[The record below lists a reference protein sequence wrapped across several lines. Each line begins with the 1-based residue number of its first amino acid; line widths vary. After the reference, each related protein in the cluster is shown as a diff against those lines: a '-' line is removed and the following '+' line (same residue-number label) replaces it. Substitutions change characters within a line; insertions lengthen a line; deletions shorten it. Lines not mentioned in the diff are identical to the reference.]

1 MLSDKEHIFPN
12 INKSLTEIEQELTL
26 NDKVAVSNFIKE
38 LVTRINEGIE
48 QMKVFVSKN
57 IITLIS
63 KILREDDAS
72 LEKKVIKEFNI
83 QNNLNGF
90 KIN

>member
-1 MLSDKEHIFPN
+1 
-12 INKSLTEIEQELTL
+12 
-26 NDKVAVSNFIKE
+26 
-38 LVTRINEGIE
+38 
-48 QMKVFVSKN
+48 MKVFVSKN